1 VKQIQAFR
9 LRPPWLTISQQQV
22 ELGAQQHDLTNAIL
36 DKIVHHSH
44 RIEPKTKGESL
55 RESLLNGPLSDT
67 KRASEGRADN

>member
-1 VKQIQAFR
+1 M
-9 LRPPWLTISQQQV
+9 
-22 ELGAQQHDLTNAIL
+22 TNAIL
-36 DKIVHHSH
+36 DRIVHHSH